1 MSGSGSRNNEKD
13 NKEGE
18 GSGGWASTFLK
29 VAGTVAATAAVAGT
43 VATTA
48 AVAGSIY
55 GILQQPEADVAP
67 YRVHTILSITLF
79 NEF

>member
-29 VAGTVAATAAVAGT
+29 VAGTVAATAAVAG
-43 VATTA
+43 
-48 AVAGSIY
+48 SIY